1 MDEQAASVDTLAQQI
16 IEQCRREIGA
26 AWLHIEAAKEILRR
40 GRWLLERWAD
50 QSRLHATSESARL
63 NSFARS
69 EAARIGMFVRV
80 EPETPRLRRRRGT
93 IAKRELSTL

>member
-16 IEQCRREIGA
+16 IEQCRREIAA

-40 GRWLLERWAD
+40 GRWLLERWAE
-50 QSRLHATSESARL
+50 QSQSHKTSESARL

-80 EPETPRLRRRRGT
+80 EPETPRLRRRR
-93 IAKRELSTL
+93 